1 MSPKPQASALEY
13 GLNSA
18 PVVTAKGEGELALDM
33 MAQARRHGVYIT
45 QDPELLALLSRIKVD
60 DEIPPELYTVV
71 SVILSWVYWLKD
83 MRPGD
88 EKVSAVPA
96 ARGDQ
101 ASL

>member
-1 MSPKPQASALEY
+1 M
-13 GLNSA
+13 
-18 PVVTAKGEGELALDM
+18 VTAKAEGELALDM

-45 QDPELLALLSRIKVD
+45 QDPELLALLSRINVD

-88 EKVSAVPA
+88 EKAGVPPAV
-96 ARGDQ
+96 RGDQ

>member
-1 MSPKPQASALEY
+1 MTRTPQAVALEY
-13 GLNSA
+13 GFNTA
-18 PVVTAKGEGELALDM
+18 PVVTAKGEGELALEM

-45 QDPELLALLSRIKVD
+45 QDPELLALLCRLNVD
-60 DEIPPELYTVV
+60 EEIPPELYTVV

-88 EKVSAVPA
+88 EKAT
-96 ARGDQ
+96 GQTNEDDQ

>member
-1 MSPKPQASALEY
+1 MTRTPRAVALEY
-13 GLNSA
+13 GLNTA
-18 PVVTAKGEGELALDM
+18 PVVTAKGDGELALEM

-45 QDPELLALLSRIKVD
+45 QDPELLALLCRLNVD

-88 EKVSAVPA
+88 EKVTGPTSQP
-96 ARGDQ
+96 DQ

>member
-1 MSPKPQASALEY
+1 MSRKPQAIALEY

-33 MAQARRHGVYIT
+33 IAQARQHGVYIT

-88 EKVSAVPA
+88 EKAGAAPA
-96 ARGDQ
+96 ARDQ